1 VFATNRGRFL
11 LAATL
16 AGLTIGSSGCSYFTT
31 QKKLDMQPFAENT
44 VTAIGEM
51 RKIDAPPVWIRLRP
65 YFSHPA
71 VLEARA
77 TAAPLRNLV
86 RAVNSYSLLVVTLN
100 EARIS
105 DRNKCRE
112 LAKYLRGA
120 SQQALF
126 KEADE
131 AEIKLTQERR
141 EAILKEIDADEKY
154 MDALLAAEPIVN
166 AVLSRG
172 LELSDNVDEA
182 ITKGIAALEAEVQ
195 GQYKSML
202 ANRAALLVLQE
213 RTILAQTWA
222 EVLTFG
228 DDGAAEQLR
237 KTVPV
242 VAVYLPAGKKPDE
255 KSQQEVV
262 KALAAQ
268 GARIKLALDQ
278 IDPEYQ
284 AYRESVLEL
293 DQLRAKTTENAK
305 LARSVLMLW
314 ARSHKALAR
323 GVEVPP
329 MFDLSKIIMSGASS
343 AAGAAKGLLPF

>member
-1 VFATNRGRFL
+1 MPSSLTSRLRLAGT
-11 LAATL
+11 LAAV
-16 AGLTIGSSGCSYFTT
+16 AVAASGCSYFTT

-51 RKIDAPPVWIRLRP
+51 RRIEAPPVWIRLRP

-77 TAAPLRNLV
+77 TAKPLIGLV
-86 RAVNSYSLLVVTLN
+86 RGVNSYSLLVVALN
-100 EARIS
+100 ESRIT
-105 DRNKCRE
+105 DRNKSRE

-120 SQQALF
+120 SQQALLD
-126 KEADE
+126 EADA
-131 AEIKLTQERR
+131 AEVKLTPDRR
-141 EAILKEIDADEKY
+141 DALLNEIGSKEKY
-154 MDALLAAEPIVN
+154 MDALMAAEPIVN

-172 LELSDNVDEA
+172 LDLSDNVD
-182 ITKGIAALEAEVQ
+182 AALTKAVASVEAEVQ
-195 GQYKSML
+195 AQYKAML
-202 ANRAALLVLQE
+202 ANRSALLLLQE
-213 RTILAQTWA
+213 RTLLAQTWA
-222 EVLTFG
+222 EALAFG
-228 DDGAAEQLR
+228 DEAVADQLR

-242 VAVYLPAGKKPDE
+242 LASYVPAGKRPDAKE
-255 KSQQEVV
+255 QQAVV
-262 KALAAQ
+262 SALSAQ
-268 GARIKLALDQ
+268 AARIKAALDQ

-293 DQLRAKTTENAK
+293 DTLRAKTTENAK

-329 MFDLSKIIMSGASS
+329 MFDLAKIVMAS
-343 AAGAAKGLLPF
+343 AGTAAKGILPF